1 MKLLCAS
8 VKGFCLVLPRL
19 CADQAWYASA
29 ATDGMDHNSGPGRS
43 YAHINLDRQDRKD
56 MDLAE
61 LVHAAMTKGGL
72 TKKAMLPSGSH
83 RHLET
88 VSLRHLTK
96 EQKQRVVE
104 EALQVQ
110 ILGGGTGFRQ
120 LVRFMLTECDAY
132 VAAGQAQSSKKQ
144 RCFVELCACHAYP
157 QTLSDH

>member
-1 MKLLCAS
+1 MQILCT
-8 VKGFCLVLPRL
+8 
-19 CADQAWYASA
+19 DQAWRTTA
-29 ATDGMDHNSGPGRS
+29 ATDGMDQNSGPGRS

-72 TKKAMLPSGSH
+72 TQKAMLPSGSQ

-96 EQKQRVVE
+96 DQKQRVVE

-110 ILGGGTGFRQ
+110 ILGGGGPDSSS
-120 LVRFMLTECDAY
+120 LVRFMLT
-132 VAAGQAQSSKKQ
+132 
-144 RCFVELCACHAYP
+144 
-157 QTLSDH
+157 

>member
-1 MKLLCAS
+1 MCAS
-8 VKGFCLVLPRL
+8 VKEFCPILLSL
-19 CADQAWYASA
+19 YADQVWHTTA
-29 ATDGMDHNSGPGRS
+29 ATDGMEQNSGPGRS

-72 TKKAMLPSGSH
+72 TKKAMLPSGSQ

-110 ILGGGTGFRQ
+110 ILGWGTGS
-120 LVRFMLTECDAY
+120 
-132 VAAGQAQSSKKQ
+132 G
-144 RCFVELCACHAYP
+144 
-157 QTLSDH
+157 